1 MITAFGTIAN
11 AINAM
16 KKGAFNYLTKPV
28 NPDELL
34 TVMKE
39 AIEKYELRNENIS
52 LKSELKQKYMFS
64 NIIGKSAPMHE
75 IFNTIRM
82 VSKTHA
88 NILIV
93 GESGTGKELVA
104 RAIHYDSNRAEKP
117 FVTID
122 CAAIPSEIMESELFG
137 HEKGSFTGAHE
148 RKTGL
153 LELAHSGTVF
163 LDEIGELEINLQ
175 KKLLRFLQERE
186 ILRVGGSSRISL
198 NVRVI
203 AATNKKSGGGSKG
216 KKIQGRPFYRLN
228 VVTVKIPPLRERVDD
243 IPLLANHFLEQLN
256 KIEGKLITGF
266 EDNVIDAFFRYD
278 WPGNVRELENVVERA
293 YVLCPNVTIS
303 IKYLPSRLINL
314 AHEKRE
320 IFDQMNL
327 LDTEKRLIIK
337 ALTQTGW
344 NQSKAAVI
352 LGISRKQLMTKMK
365 NHEITA
371 G

>member
-1 MITAFGTIAN
+1 
-11 AINAM
+11 
-16 KKGAFNYLTKPV
+16 K
-28 NPDELL
+28 
-34 TVMKE
+34 
-39 AIEKYELRNENIS
+39 
-52 LKSELKQKYMFS
+52 
-64 NIIGKSAPMHE
+64 
-75 IFNTIRM
+75 
-82 VSKTHA
+82 
-88 NILIV
+88 
-93 GESGTGKELVA
+93 
-104 RAIHYDSNRAEKP
+104 
-117 FVTID
+117 
-122 CAAIPSEIMESELFG
+122 
-137 HEKGSFTGAHE
+137 
-148 RKTGL
+148 
-153 LELAHSGTVF
+153 
-163 LDEIGELEINLQ
+163 
-175 KKLLRFLQERE
+175 RFRE
-186 ILRVGGSSRISL
+186 DL
-198 NVRVI
+198 
-203 AATNKKSGGGSKG
+203 
-216 KKIQGRPFYRLN
+216 FYRLN

-337 ALTQTGW
+337 ALNQTGW

>member
-1 MITAFGTIAN
+1 
-11 AINAM
+11 
-16 KKGAFNYLTKPV
+16 
-28 NPDELL
+28 
-34 TVMKE
+34 MKE

-64 NIIGKSAPMHE
+64 NIIGKIAPMHE

-216 KKIQGRPFYRLN
+216 KKIQGRPF
-228 VVTVKIPPLRERVDD
+228 
-243 IPLLANHFLEQLN
+243 
-256 KIEGKLITGF
+256 TGSM
-266 EDNVIDAFFRYD
+266 
-278 WPGNVRELENVVERA
+278 W
-293 YVLCPNVTIS
+293 
-303 IKYLPSRLINL
+303 
-314 AHEKRE
+314 
-320 IFDQMNL
+320 
-327 LDTEKRLIIK
+327 
-337 ALTQTGW
+337 
-344 NQSKAAVI
+344 
-352 LGISRKQLMTKMK
+352 
-365 NHEITA
+365 
-371 G
+371 